1 MRIREETKERK
12 GSGCSTGMPR
22 LLSHSGTLD
31 CLWWWVVVVGGGGD
45 EGTPNQTRRIFRRDE
60 LGVKG

>member
-1 MRIREETKERK
+1 LEDENQGGDEREERERLQHWNAK
-12 GSGCSTGMPR
+12 TSQPFWNAR
-22 LLSHSGTLD
+22 LS
-31 CLWWWVVVVGGGGD
+31 VVVGGGGGD

>member
-31 CLWWWVVVVGGGGD
+31 CLWGLGGGGD
-45 EGTPNQTRRIFRRDE
+45 ESTPNQTRRIFRRDE
-60 LGVKG
+60 LGVKD